1 MRYGR
6 KRAQMSAP
14 IELFIAVIIMSLS
27 MGLAFYLY
35 NNISD
40 TQCEYRLKT
49 QNERLQEAMQEVAM
63 GSWGTSKL
71 VDYTMERCSSRSV
84 EAVRVIHYTNQKY
97 CSRCAGN
104 YGGGCWVIEPLTYI
118 SSGAGE
124 TGILAPLVDS
134 SVCVE
139 LSEAL
144 RLNIDP
150 SGSCNGKVSESVCP
164 TRVQGRA
171 ISQSECDEMS
181 YASSGAYDNAMFA
194 TFERLTEGNL
204 AFKVKITKSA
214 TAGNIEGSAGQID
227 LCVSQVS

>member
-1 MRYGR
+1 M
-6 KRAQMSAP
+6 
-14 IELFIAVIIMSLS
+14 ELFIAVIIMTLS
-27 MGLAFYLY
+27 MSLAFYLY

-71 VDYTMERCSSRSV
+71 VDYTMERCTGRSV

-97 CSRCAGN
+97 CQRCSGN
-104 YGGGCWVIEPLTYI
+104 YGGGCWIIEPLTYD
-118 SSGAGE
+118 AG

-134 SVCVE
+134 SVCIE

-150 SGSCNGKVSESVCP
+150 SESCNGKVSDSVCP
-164 TRVQGRA
+164 AKVQGRT

-194 TFERLTEGNL
+194 TFERLTDGNL
-204 AFKVKITKSA
+204 AFKIKITKSA
-214 TAGNIEGSAGQID
+214 TAGNVQGSAGQID
-227 LCVSQVS
+227 LCVSQVA

>member
-1 MRYGR
+1 M
-6 KRAQMSAP
+6 AAP
-14 IELFIAVIIMSLS
+14 MELFIAVIIMTLS
-27 MGLAFYLY
+27 MSLAFYLY
-35 NNISD
+35 NSISD

-71 VDYTMERCSSRSV
+71 VDYTMERCTGRSV

-104 YGGGCWVIEPLTYI
+104 YGGGCWIIEPLTYD
-118 SSGAGE
+118 SS
-124 TGILAPLVDS
+124 TGILASLVDS

-139 LSEAL
+139 LSESL

-150 SGSCNGKVSESVCP
+150 SSACNGKVSESVCP
-164 TRVQGRA
+164 TKVQGQA
-171 ISQSECDEMS
+171 VSQSECNEMS

-194 TFERLTEGNL
+194 TFERLSEGNL
-204 AFKVKITKSA
+204 AFRIKITKSA
-214 TAGNIEGSAGQID
+214 TAGNIQGSAGQID
-227 LCVSQVS
+227 LCVSQVA